1 MAIFNKRVP
10 TFFYELLNKPL
21 EEVKKI
27 LGIGQQTFTDT
38 NITEGTLNTAT
49 TDRTVDLGGN
59 TLTVTSDD
67 GTYTGDY
74 LMGAQDFSFSALQ
87 SNGNNVSIS
96 TNVAASSLLTFY
108 SEDGTYRIGLP
119 TGGKPPMYNDSVSAP
134 IVLSLSNTGY
144 LKHISTEPVFVGD
157 TTISPAIGGHPTVTE
172 VRTHLVGLNGIIQG
186 NYKNRYIYYTGTDT
200 STDTPTYVFF
210 FTGNKQL
217 FLIEKPRE
225 KMYSLSVAKGG
236 EILTSANNGIK
247 GDLVSTVDFWD
258 VEHTRLNFKF
268 SWDATPSSGSCD
280 IIVRADFNN
289 MIIYQTTIADM
300 SQAGGHFG
308 VHTSN
313 SSTGNNTYGSFKG
326 YYVEL
331 TNITGDVHNFAGSF
345 VIKEGK

>member
-49 TDRTVDLGGN
+49 TNRTVDMGGN
-59 TLTVTSDD
+59 SLTINSND
-67 GTYTGDY
+67 GTYIGDY
-74 LMGAQDFSFSALQ
+74 VMGAQDFSFSTLQ
-87 SNGNNVSIS
+87 SNGNKASIS
-96 TNVAASSLLTFY
+96 TDVAASSLLTFY
-108 SEDGTYRIGLP
+108 SEDSNYRIGL
-119 TGGKPPMYNDSVSAP
+119 GAAGRPPIFSDPSTSPFTLALDTSG
-134 IVLSLSNTGY
+134 I
-144 LKHISTEPVFVGD
+144 LKHVSTEAVFVGD
-157 TTISPAIGGHPTVTE
+157 SAINPSVGGHPTVTE
-172 VRTHLVGLNGIIQG
+172 VRTYLVGLSGALQG

-217 FLIEKPRE
+217 FLVKEPMQ
-225 KMYSLSVAKGG
+225 KMYGLPVTKGG
-236 EILTSANNGIK
+236 QILTSANNGIT
-247 GDLVSTVDFWD
+247 GDVVSIVDFWD
-258 VEHTRLNFKF
+258 KEHTRLNFKF

-289 MIIYQTTIADM
+289 AIVYQTTIADM

-308 VHTSN
+308 TH
-313 SSTGNNTYGSFKG
+313 TGNNVGAANAYSSYKG
-326 YYVEL
+326 YYIEL